1 MKTLLVISRLIVGL
15 LFIFSGIVKAID
27 PVGLAI
33 KLQDY
38 FVVFEDSFGLPF
50 TAFNGIAL
58 MLSFF
63 MCSLEVLLGV
73 ALIIGYKQR
82 SFGWVLLIMIIFFTW
97 LTGFSA
103 ITGKVTD
110 CGCFGDAIPLTPKQ
124 SFIKDLILLVFIA
137 FIFMK
142 RKTISSFLPNKGG
155 MLATYG
161 VGVISLLISTWAYI
175 HLPIIDFRAY
185 KIGNNIVEK
194 MDDGIPD
201 VIETTLVYT
210 NKETGEE
217 KEFSIKNIPSDTM
230 WSWKETINDV
240 IEEGKLPSIHDF
252 VLSDDDGNAMTDLV
266 INNPNPVLLVIVHD
280 VSQSNKESFDRINK
294 LVSTLKEHEVEI
306 KGITSSSYEELDPFR
321 HEVQASFGF
330 FYADATVLKTMIRS
344 NPGMMLLK
352 DGVILG
358 KWHYHD
364 VPSFEEINNSL
375 NR

>member
-1 MKTLLVISRLIVGL
+1 MKTLLAISRLLVGL

-27 PVGLAI
+27 PMGLAI

-50 TAFNGIAL
+50 TVFSGIAL
-58 MLSFF
+58 MLAFF
-63 MCSLEVLLGV
+63 MCALEVLLGI

-142 RKTISSFLPNKGG
+142 RKAISSFLPSKGG
-155 MLATYG
+155 VFVSYG
-161 VGVISLLISTWAYI
+161 AGVISLLISMWAYM

-194 MDDGIPD
+194 MNDGIPD

-210 NKETGEE
+210 NKLTGEDKKFSM
-217 KEFSIKNIPSDTM
+217 KEIPQDTN
-230 WSWKETINDV
+230 WVWKDTDNKII
-240 IEEGKLPSIHDF
+240 IEGRLPSIHDF
-252 VLSDDDGNAMTDLV
+252 VLTDDDGNEMTDL
-266 INNPNPVLLVIVHD
+266 IISNPNAVLLVIVQD
-280 VSQSNKESFDRINK
+280 VSNSNKGSFDKINK
-294 LVSTLKEHEVEI
+294 LVSTAKEHEIEI
-306 KGITSSSYEELDPFR
+306 RGITSSSYEGLDPFR

-330 FYADATVLKTMIRS
+330 LYADATVLKTMIRS
-344 NPGMMLLK
+344 NPGLMLLK

-358 KWHYHD
+358 KWHYND
-364 VPSFEEINNSL
+364 VPSFEEISNSL